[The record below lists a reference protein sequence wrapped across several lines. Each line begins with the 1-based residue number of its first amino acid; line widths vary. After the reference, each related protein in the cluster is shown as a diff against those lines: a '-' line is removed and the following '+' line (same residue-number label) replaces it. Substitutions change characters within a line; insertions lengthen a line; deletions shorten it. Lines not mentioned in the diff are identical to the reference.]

1 MARTVLVIIDGLG
14 CGSQEDSHLYGDVG
28 CNTLGH
34 VVNRCRTR
42 LPNLGRMG
50 LGNIVPLDTVPPVAG
65 PGASWGKLREV
76 SAGKDSTTGH
86 WEIAGVTLQTP
97 FPTYPNGFPPEVI
110 DAFCKVSGVDGILA
124 NGAWSGTDV
133 IERFGGEHLATGRP
147 IVYTSADSV
156 FQIAAHESVTPIETL
171 YRWCELS
178 RTQVMT
184 GEHLVGRV
192 IARPFTGS
200 EGAFTRLNDHRKDYS
215 AIPPK
220 PNLPEHL
227 LENGIKTFSIG
238 KVIDLFAGVGFS
250 QYRKTKN
257 NAEGIAQLLNA
268 LNGVEDGFIFV
279 NLIDTDQL
287 FGHRNDPDGYSGS
300 LEEFDRAL
308 PAILAKLRPDDV
320 LMITGDHGNDPTTP
334 GSDHTREFVP
344 ILVYPAHRCVA
355 VDLGTRASFR
365 DIAASVNHSFGLPDI
380 FGADAFISG
389 K

>member
-1 MARTVLVIIDGLG
+1 MPRTVLLIIDGLG
-14 CGSQEDSHLYGDVG
+14 CGSQEDSHLYGDNG

-34 VVNRCRTR
+34 VVNRCHTH

-50 LGNIVPLDTVPPVAG
+50 LGNIVPLDSVPPVAR
-65 PGASWGKLREV
+65 PSASWGKMREV

-86 WEIAGVTLQTP
+86 WEIAGVTLQMP
-97 FPTYPNGFPPEVI
+97 FPTYPDGFPQEVL
-110 DAFCKVSGVDGILA
+110 DLFCRVSGADGILA

-133 IERFGGEHLATGRP
+133 IERFGGEHLATGKP
-147 IVYTSADSV
+147 IIYTSADSV
-156 FQIAAHESVTPIETL
+156 FQIATHESVTPIETL

-184 GEHLVGRV
+184 GRHLVGRV

-200 EGAFTRLNDHRKDYS
+200 VGAFTRLNDHRKDYS
-215 AIPPK
+215 AIPPT

-227 LENGIKTFSIG
+227 LENGIKTVSIG

-257 NAEGIAQLLNA
+257 NAEGIAQLLDA

-308 PAILAKLRPDDV
+308 PSILSKLRPDDV

-344 ILVYPAHRCVA
+344 LLVVPTHRCERLE
-355 VDLGTRASFR
+355 LGTRSSFR
-365 DIAASVNHSFGLPDI
+365 DIAASVNQSFGLPDI
-380 FGADAFISG
+380 FGAESFISG

>member
-1 MARTVLVIIDGLG
+1 
-14 CGSQEDSHLYGDVG
+14 
-28 CNTLGH
+28 
-34 VVNRCRTR
+34 
-42 LPNLGRMG
+42 MG
-50 LGNIVPLDTVPPVAG
+50 LGNILPLDTVPPVAE
-65 PGASWGKLREV
+65 PSASWGKMREV

-86 WEIAGVTLQTP
+86 WEIAGVTLETP
-97 FPTYPNGFPPEVI
+97 FPTYPHGFPQDVI
-110 DAFCKVSGVDGILA
+110 DAFRRVSGVDGILA
-124 NGAWSGTDV
+124 NGAWSGTEV
-133 IERFGGEHLATGRP
+133 IERFGGEHLKTGRP

-178 RTQVMT
+178 RTEVMT
-184 GEHLVGRV
+184 GPHLVGRV

-200 EGAFTRLNDHRKDYS
+200 EGAFTRLNDQRKDYS

-220 PNLPEHL
+220 PNLPEWL
-227 LENGIKTFSIG
+227 LEQGIKTYSIG

-257 NAEGIAQLLNA
+257 NAEGIAQLLSA
-268 LNGVEDGFIFV
+268 LSGVDHGFIFV

-287 FGHRNDPDGYSGS
+287 FGHRNDPEGYSGS

-308 PAILAKLRPDDV
+308 PAILAKLNPDDV

-344 ILVYPAHRCVA
+344 LLVYPTRACEA
-355 VDLGTRASFR
+355 VELGIRASFR
-365 DIAASVNHSFGLPDI
+365 DIAASVTRSLGVSHQ
-380 FGADAFISG
+380 FGATSFISG